1 MSLAAVALATFIPCA
16 VYAIVYGL
24 GCLVL
29 NVRPFP

>member
-1 MSLAAVALATFIPCA
+1 MDIAAIALAAFAATA

>member
-1 MSLAAVALATFIPCA
+1 MSLAAVALATFIPSA
-16 VYAIVYGL
+16 VYVIVYGL